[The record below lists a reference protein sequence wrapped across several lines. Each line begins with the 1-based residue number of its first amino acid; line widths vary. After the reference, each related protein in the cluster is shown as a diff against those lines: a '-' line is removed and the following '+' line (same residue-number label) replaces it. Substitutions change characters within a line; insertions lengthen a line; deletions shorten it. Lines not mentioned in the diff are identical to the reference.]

1 MANKTRY
8 KTENPMSNAYDFL
21 KNYIDNWIEEILCQ
35 YRGREKMFL
44 SAIVKIAD
52 FESLKLGRHSNIEIG
67 SEEHKVAHHILR
79 GSGLLLWNLQPVCAN
94 DQSRSSFC
102 LPNEELLGEARQ
114 YLVEAG
120 FLIHAFHLTSAAKYG
135 ITQAEILDSSHVRIS
150 MCAANVERHEEN
162 DRNHILDAE
171 HHQRQSDIDVHLNA
185 IEHWM
190 HTPSDPIKDLMDIKS
205 PTSDSV
211 IRKAVFELLT
221 LWEKEYVEADAFPDN
236 LQIGQLAFAEWKK
249 LAVGIAAL
257 NVAQASCY
265 IKLSY
270 QTRTDYFSL
279 PVPTIDR
286 EALHQYISELLGS
299 NNVEQL
305 DDVVEFFLTT
315 SDGSHRYMSA
325 HVDLQPLLIPVDD
338 KILAPRY
345 GAAANP
351 YLAMYRKMKEA
362 FVDEWSAFNDRREEQ
377 FQKELLGI
385 FSGPEVIVGLPKEIK
400 MSSKNRLTDIDT
412 TLFDITGNCLYLFQL
427 KWLDP
432 LSTDLVQRESQYNS
446 LLASTKWLSRV
457 EGWVNGQS
465 RAELAKAL
473 NIEKYTANPEI
484 FEVRYIVLN
493 RSWTRLSGKPKY
505 DGPAAWVSWTRL
517 LRLVSETPGGMRPL
531 HYVWLTA
538 RETQVEQFIS
548 SGAKEKFQFPNLLVE
563 IIY

>member
-1 MANKTRY
+1 
-8 KTENPMSNAYDFL
+8 
-21 KNYIDNWIEEILCQ
+21 
-35 YRGREKMFL
+35 MFL
-44 SAIVKIAD
+44 TAIVKIAD
-52 FESLKLGRHSNIEIG
+52 FESLKLGRHSNVEIG
-67 SEEHKVAHHILR
+67 SKEHKVAHHILR
-79 GSGLLLWNLQPVCAN
+79 GSGLLLWNLQPLCAN
-94 DQSRSSFC
+94 DQSRSSFR
-102 LPNEELLGEARQ
+102 LLNTELLAEAQQ

-135 ITQAEILDSSHVRIS
+135 ITQAEILDPSRVRIS

-171 HHQRQSDIDVHLNA
+171 HHQRQHDINIHLEA
-185 IEHWM
+185 IAHWM
-190 HTPSDPIKDLMDIKS
+190 HTPPDPIKDLADIKS

-211 IRKAVFELLT
+211 IRKATFDLLT
-221 LWEKEYVEADAFPDN
+221 LWEKEYIEAEAFPND
-236 LQIGQLAFAEWKK
+236 LQIGQLAFDEWKK

-257 NVAQASCY
+257 NEAQASCY
-265 IKLSY
+265 IKLSH
-270 QTRTDYFSL
+270 QTRTNYFSL

-286 EALHQYISELLGS
+286 EALHQHISALLGR

-325 HVDLQPLLIPVDD
+325 HVDLQPLLIPVGDQ
-338 KILAPRY
+338 ILAPRY

-362 FVDEWSAFNDRREEQ
+362 FADEWSAFNDRREEQ

-385 FSGPEVIVGLPKEIK
+385 FSGPEIVVGFPKEIK

-412 TLFDITGNCLYLFQL
+412 TLFDMTENCLYLFQL

-432 LSTDLVQRESQYNS
+432 ISADLVQRESQYNS
-446 LLASTKWLSRV
+446 LLASTKWISRV
-457 EGWVNGQS
+457 EGWVSGQS

-473 NIEKYTANPEI
+473 NIEKHTVNPEI
-484 FEVRYIVLN
+484 FDVRYIVLS
-493 RSWTRLSGKPKY
+493 RSWTRLSGKPEY
-505 DGPAAWVSWTRL
+505 DSRAAWVSWTRL
-517 LRLVSETPGGMRPL
+517 CRLVSETPDGMRPL

-538 RETQVEQFIS
+538 RETQVEQFVS
-548 SGAKEKFQFPNLLVE
+548 SGAKEKFQFPNLLIE